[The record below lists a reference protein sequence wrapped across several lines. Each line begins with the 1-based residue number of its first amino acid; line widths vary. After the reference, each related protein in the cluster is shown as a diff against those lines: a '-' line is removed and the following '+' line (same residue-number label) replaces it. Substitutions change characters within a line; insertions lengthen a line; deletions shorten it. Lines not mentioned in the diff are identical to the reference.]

1 MNVDSSSICPSCHRL
16 GRPSR
21 ALSHR
26 FLRHRPGALRHRAPS
41 AIVWAD
47 FASSGIII
55 RLPIGRAPPPCNNS
69 SIRFT
74 PHDTICR
81 MVWPPSRAPPSTIYC
96 RFFWPPLRAPLA
108 IINIV
113 NYFGPRNIM
122 LIMLAPIAHMPLA
135 TICRR

>member
-55 RLPIGRAPPPCNNS
+55 RLPIGRAPPLQQFVNS
-69 SIRFT
+69 F
-74 PHDTICR
+74 
-81 MVWPPSRAPPSTIYC
+81 APPTTPFVEWFG
-96 RFFWPPLRAPLA
+96 RRRARPLA
-108 IINIV
+108 RFIADS
-113 NYFGPRNIM
+113 FGRHCAR
-122 LIMLAPIAHMPLA
+122 LLQ
-135 TICRR
+135 